1 MSQMNECPV
10 CFDAIDETKNC
21 VVTECGHKFHCSCL
35 MKNAS
40 FNGFNCPFCRT
51 VMAEMPEDS
60 DEEDDD
66 YESDEEESDEE
77 ESDEDDEDTHSQKYN
92 IIVENLQDLVN
103 ELYNNA
109 VEEEDALEVI
119 EIYKRSILLN
129 KFLKNKIEKYNEN
142 REQELLSNEDKN
154 IIVTENSK
162 VVDNKNNI
170 QTLNHLIES
179 IEVID
184 GKQHILTI
192 KNEIKKSNIFHN
204 KHNREQVLKLMKHI
218 TVDNKSKN
226 MVEEATKILSCK
238 EKNE

>member
-1 MSQMNECPV
+1 MNECPV
-10 CFDAIDETKNC
+10 CFDTIDETNNC

-60 DEEDDD
+60 DEEEDD
-66 YESDEEESDEE
+66 YERDDDNSDDDAS
-77 ESDEDDEDTHSQKYN
+77 EDDEDGEHRQKYN
-92 IIVENLQDLVN
+92 IIVENLHDLVN

-109 VEEEDALEVI
+109 VEEEDAMAVI

-129 KFLKNKIEKYNEN
+129 KCLQNKIEKYNEK
-142 REQELLSNEDKN
+142 REHELFANEDTNIRIIGN
-154 IIVTENSK
+154 IIV
-162 VVDNKNNI
+162 DNNNNI
-170 QTLNHLIES
+170 QTLNHLFES

-184 GKQHILTI
+184 GKHHIMTI
-192 KNEIKKSNIFHN
+192 QNEIKKSNIFHN
-204 KHNREQVLKLMKHI
+204 KHNREHVLRLMKRI
-218 TVDNKSKN
+218 TVDNKSQN
-226 MVEEATKILSCK
+226 MIEEVTKIISCK

>member
-1 MSQMNECPV
+1 MNECPV
-10 CFDAIDETKNC
+10 CFDTIDETKNC

-60 DEEDDD
+60 DEEDDE
-66 YESDEEESDEE
+66 YESDEDESDDG
-77 ESDEDDEDTHSQKYN
+77 SDDEEGEHPQKYN
-92 IIVENLQDLVN
+92 IIVENLHDLVN

-109 VEEEDALEVI
+109 VEEEDAMEVI
-119 EIYKRSILLN
+119 EIYKRSLLLN
-129 KFLKNKIEKYNEN
+129 TFIQNKVEKYNEN
-142 REQELLSNEDKN
+142 REQELFANEDKN
-154 IIVTENSK
+154 IRIIGNII
-162 VVDNKNNI
+162 VDNNNNI
-170 QTLNHLIES
+170 QTLHHLIES

-184 GKQHILTI
+184 GKHHIMTI
-192 KNEIKKSNIFHN
+192 QNEIKKSNLFHN
-204 KHNREQVLKLMKHI
+204 KHNREHVLKLMKHI

-226 MVEEATKILSCK
+226 MIEEVTKILAYK

>member
-1 MSQMNECPV
+1 MSEMNECPV
-10 CFDAIDETKNC
+10 CFDTIDETKNC

-60 DEEDDD
+60 DEEDDE
-66 YESDEEESDEE
+66 Y
-77 ESDEDDEDTHSQKYN
+77 ESDEDDSEDDASDDDEEGEHRQKYN
-92 IIVENLQDLVN
+92 IIVENLHDLVN

-109 VEEEDALEVI
+109 VEEEDAMEVI
-119 EIYKRSILLN
+119 EIYKRSLLLN
-129 KFLKNKIEKYNEN
+129 KFIQNKIEKYNEN
-142 REQELLSNEDKN
+142 REQELFANEDKN
-154 IIVTENSK
+154 IRIVGNI
-162 VVDNKNNI
+162 VVDNNNNI

-184 GKQHILTI
+184 GTHHIMTI
-192 KNEIKKSNIFHN
+192 KNEIKKSNLFHN
-204 KHNREQVLKLMKHI
+204 KHNREHVIKLMKHI

-226 MVEEATKILSCK
+226 MIEEATKILSSK

>member
-1 MSQMNECPV
+1 MNECPV
-10 CFDAIDETKNC
+10 CFDTIDENKNC

-60 DEEDDD
+60 DEEDD
-66 YESDEEESDEE
+66 YETDDDNSDDDSSDDEEEGE
-77 ESDEDDEDTHSQKYN
+77 HKQKYN
-92 IIVENLQDLVN
+92 IIVENLHDLIN

-109 VEEEDALEVI
+109 VEEEDAMEVI
-119 EIYKRSILLN
+119 EIYKRSMLLN
-129 KFLKNKIEKYNEN
+129 TFLQNKIEKYNEN
-142 REQELLSNEDKN
+142 REQELFANEDKN
-154 IIVTENSK
+154 AGTTKNIA
-162 VVDNKNNI
+162 VDNKNNI

-179 IEVID
+179 IEAID
-184 GKQHILTI
+184 GTQHIITI

-204 KHNREQVLKLMKHI
+204 KHNREHVLKLMKHI

-226 MVEEATKILSCK
+226 IIEEATKILSCK

>member
-10 CFDAIDETKNC
+10 CFDTIDETKNC

-51 VMAEMPEDS
+51 VMAEMPEESDDEEDEYEYDEDDS
-60 DEEDDD
+60 DEES
-66 YESDEEESDEE
+66 ENEEN
-77 ESDEDDEDTHSQKYN
+77 EDTNNQKYN
-92 IIVENLQDLVN
+92 IIVENVQDLVN

-109 VEEEDALEVI
+109 SEDEDAMEI
-119 EIYKRSILLN
+119 FKIYKRSIVLN
-129 KFLKNKIEKYNEN
+129 TFLKNKIEKYNEN
-142 REQELLSNEDKN
+142 REQGLFANEDKHIRIIGN
-154 IIVTENSK
+154 IIV
-162 VVDNKNNI
+162 DNNNNI
-170 QTLNHLIES
+170 QTLHHLIES

-192 KNEIKKSNIFHN
+192 QNEIKKSNIFHN

-226 MVEEATKILSCK
+226 MIEEVTKIISCK